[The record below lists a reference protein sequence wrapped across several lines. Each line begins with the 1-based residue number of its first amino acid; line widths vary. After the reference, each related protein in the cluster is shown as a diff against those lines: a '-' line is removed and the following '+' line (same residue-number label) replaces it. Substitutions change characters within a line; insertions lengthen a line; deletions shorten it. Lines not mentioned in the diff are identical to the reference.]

1 MLNLMRDCVDSL
13 YSFILVQGLN
23 LWTRKRRVNSITSNA
38 EMCMQF
44 KYVVQYA
51 SMGIRAWPL
60 SPIGQIQHYTTT
72 FIFPKKV
79 WRGEEVEN
87 DRKRCV
93 MTLLTFQDLA
103 PVGLETIYT
112 AEEEAPYSSPGQ
124 ERTISEPQS
133 PGLSPSVL
141 C

>member
-1 MLNLMRDCVDSL
+1 M
-13 YSFILVQGLN
+13 
-23 LWTRKRRVNSITSNA
+23 NSITSNA